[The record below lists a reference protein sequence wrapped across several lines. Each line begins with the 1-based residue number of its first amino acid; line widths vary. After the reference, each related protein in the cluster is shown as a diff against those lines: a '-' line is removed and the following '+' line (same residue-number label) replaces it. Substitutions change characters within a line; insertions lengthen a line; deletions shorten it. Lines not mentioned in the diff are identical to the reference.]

1 MIYGWEGAMETD
13 SLKTMEQIQ
22 KIAEVLLSTSNEV
35 LAKLFM
41 YADEEPLKVETAE
54 EFMIVSEI
62 LYKVSAKVVELKEY
76 NRIYGNESEEG

>member
-1 MIYGWEGAMETD
+1 METD

-62 LYKVSAKVVELKEY
+62 LYKVSAKVVELKDY

>member
-1 MIYGWEGAMETD
+1 METD

-54 EFMIVSEI
+54 GFMIVSEI

>member
-54 EFMIVSEI
+54 EFMIVSAQ
-62 LYKVSAKVVELKEY
+62 S
-76 NRIYGNESEEG
+76 

>member
-1 MIYGWEGAMETD
+1 METD
-13 SLKTMEQIQ
+13 SSKTMGQIQ

-76 NRIYGNESEEG
+76 TRIYGNESEEG

>member
-1 MIYGWEGAMETD
+1 
-13 SLKTMEQIQ
+13 
-22 KIAEVLLSTSNEV
+22 
-35 LAKLFM
+35 M

>member
-1 MIYGWEGAMETD
+1 METD
-13 SLKTMEQIQ
+13 SSKTMGQIQ

>member
-1 MIYGWEGAMETD
+1 METD
-13 SLKTMEQIQ
+13 SLKTTEQIQ

-76 NRIYGNESEEG
+76 NSIYGNESEEG

>member
-62 LYKVSAKVVELKEY
+62 LYKVSAKVVELKDY